1 MREVTLVYLGV
12 CVALFVVTRLRAVPW
27 LAEYVHLLVGGIF
40 LFVALHYAGKQGGL
54 ARFGVALGGLLGP
67 TDETDRDDVRRDE
80 TRRDDSR
87 RDGTGRN
94 ETGHDETD
102 ETRLD
107 EASRGEGATSAE
119 REVGR
124 ATSVEPDD
132 GPFGIFELAR
142 VVRRGLPSAL
152 REIGVALGVAAV
164 IFPPFSVGFYLWH
177 GAAHPFRWNLPPD
190 FASFV
195 AAQLVVVALPEE
207 VFFRGW
213 VQTRLHDA
221 FAPRRVLGAWLHPG
235 VLIAQSVLFAIVHV
249 FAEPHPARLAVFFPG
264 LVFAWLRGWRGGVG
278 AAIVFHAISN
288 VFSELLVRGWLR

>member
-1 MREVTLVYLGV
+1 VREVILVYVGV
-12 CVALFVVTRLRAVPW
+12 CAALFVVTRLRAVPW

-40 LFVALHYAGKQGGL
+40 LFVALHYAGRQGGL

-67 TDETDRDDVRRDE
+67 SDETSREDARRE
-80 TRRDDSR
+80 
-87 RDGTGRN
+87 
-94 ETGHDETD
+94 GHDD
-102 ETRLD
+102 DGR
-107 EASRGEGATSAE
+107 
-119 REVGR
+119 REER
-124 ATSVEPDD
+124 ATSGGTDD

-142 VVRRGLPSAL
+142 VVRRGLPSAS

-164 IFPPFSVGFYLWH
+164 IFPPFAVGFYLWH

-213 VQTRLHDA
+213 VQTRLHDV
-221 FAPRRVLGAWLHPG
+221 FVPRRLFGAWLHPG

>member
-1 MREVTLVYLGV
+1 MLVYLGV
-12 CVALFVVTRLRAVPW
+12 CVALFAVTRLRAVSW

-80 TRRDDSR
+80 TRRDE
-87 RDGTGRN
+87 TGRD
-94 ETGHDETD
+94 ETGRDDTD

-107 EASRGEGATSAE
+107 EASREEGATSAE
-119 REVGR
+119 REAGR
-124 ATSVEPDD
+124 RTSVEPDD

-164 IFPPFSVGFYLWH
+164 IFPPFAVGFFLWH

-221 FAPRRVLGAWLHPG
+221 FAPRRLLGAWLHPG

-278 AAIVFHAISN
+278 AAIVFHALSN

>member
-1 MREVTLVYLGV
+1 MLVYLGV
-12 CVALFVVTRLRAVPW
+12 CVALFAVTRLRAVPW

-40 LFVALHYAGKQGGL
+40 LFVALHYAGRQGGL

-67 TDETDRDDVRRDE
+67 SDEMGRDE
-80 TRRDDSR
+80 TGREDGHATNAERDDQ
-87 RDGTGRN
+87 
-94 ETGHDETD
+94 H
-102 ETRLD
+102 
-107 EASRGEGATSAE
+107 AASAE
-119 REVGR
+119 
-124 ATSVEPDD
+124 TDD

-142 VVRRGLPSAL
+142 VVRRGFPSAF

-164 IFPPFSVGFYLWH
+164 IFPPFAVGFYLWH

-278 AAIVFHAISN
+278 AAIVFHALSN

>member
-1 MREVTLVYLGV
+1 VREVTLVYLGV
-12 CVALFVVTRLRAVPW
+12 CVALFAVTRLRAVPW

-67 TDETDRDDVRRDE
+67 DDTDRDDPD
-80 TRRDDSR
+80 RDD
-87 RDGTGRN
+87 TGRDD
-94 ETGHDETD
+94 TGDA
-102 ETRLD
+102 TR
-107 EASRGEGATSAE
+107 AE
-119 REVGR
+119 RAESG
-124 ATSVEPDD
+124 EPDD
-132 GPFGIFELAR
+132 GPFGVFELGR

-164 IFPPFSVGFYLWH
+164 IFPPFAVGFYLWH

-221 FAPRRVLGAWLHPG
+221 FTPRRIFGAWLHPG

-278 AAIVFHAISN
+278 AAIAFHALSN

>member
-1 MREVTLVYLGV
+1 VSDSLPAPERSSPGPAAPSAGSRRAIVREVLLVYLGV
-12 CVALFVVTRLRAVPW
+12 CVALFAVTRLRAVSW

-67 TDETDRDDVRRDE
+67 GDEPGREDV
-80 TRRDDSR
+80 SR
-87 RDGTGRN
+87 ED
-94 ETGHDETD
+94 
-102 ETRLD
+102 
-107 EASRGEGATSAE
+107 ASREGMSRENGAATSA
-119 REVGR
+119 
-124 ATSVEPDD
+124 ATEDGDD
-132 GPFGIFELAR
+132 GPFGIFELGR

-152 REIGVALGVAAV
+152 RESGVALGVAAV
-164 IFPPFSVGFYLWH
+164 IFPPFAVGFYFWH

-235 VLIAQSVLFAIVHV
+235 VLVAQSVLFAIVHV

-278 AAIVFHAISN
+278 AAIVFHALSN

>member
-1 MREVTLVYLGV
+1 VREVFVVYLGV
-12 CVALFVVTRLRAVPW
+12 CVALFAVTRLRAVPW

-67 TDETDRDDVRRDE
+67 GDDTGRDDARRDVRPE
-80 TRRDDSR
+80 E
-87 RDGTGRN
+87 TGRV
-94 ETGHDETD
+94 ET
-102 ETRLD
+102 
-107 EASRGEGATSAE
+107 SGEDGATSSENEDSRTTSAE
-119 REVGR
+119 
-124 ATSVEPDD
+124 ADD

-142 VVRRGLPSAL
+142 VVRRGFPSAL

-164 IFPPFSVGFYLWH
+164 VFPPFAVGFYLWH

-235 VLIAQSVLFAIVHV
+235 VLIVQSVLFAIVHV

>member
-12 CVALFVVTRLRAVPW
+12 CVALFAVTRLRAVPW

-67 TDETDRDDVRRDE
+67 SDEAGRDE
-80 TRRDDSR
+80 TGRDEA
-87 RDGTGRN
+87 GRA
-94 ETGHDETD
+94 ETGAEDSGGGT
-102 ETRLD
+102 
-107 EASRGEGATSAE
+107 TSAE
-119 REVGR
+119 
-124 ATSVEPDD
+124 ADD
-132 GPFGIFELAR
+132 GPFGIFELGR

-164 IFPPFSVGFYLWH
+164 IFPPFAVGFYFWH

-221 FAPRRVLGAWLHPG
+221 FAPRRILGAWLHPG
-235 VLIAQSVLFAIVHV
+235 VLIVQSVLFAIVHV

-278 AAIVFHAISN
+278 AAIVFHALSN

>member
-1 MREVTLVYLGV
+1 VREVIVVYLGV
-12 CVALFVVTRLRAVPW
+12 CVALFAVTRLRAVPW

-40 LFVALHYAGKQGGL
+40 LFVALHYAGKRGGL

-67 TDETDRDDVRRDE
+67 SDET
-80 TRRDDSR
+80 SR
-87 RDGTGRN
+87 EG
-94 ETGHDETD
+94 
-102 ETRLD
+102 
-107 EASRGEGATSAE
+107 ARGEGARGEAAHGEERRAATPAE
-119 REVGR
+119 D
-124 ATSVEPDD
+124 TDDD

-142 VVRRGLPSAL
+142 VVRRGWPAAL

-164 IFPPFSVGFYLWH
+164 IFPPFAVGFYLWH
-177 GAAHPFRWNLPPD
+177 GAAHPFRWSLPPD

-195 AAQLVVVALPEE
+195 AAQIVVVALPEE

-213 VQTRLHDA
+213 MQTRLHDA

-235 VLIAQSVLFAIVHV
+235 VVVAQSVLFAIVHV

>member
-1 MREVTLVYLGV
+1 MLVYLGV
-12 CVALFVVTRLRAVPW
+12 CVALFAVTRLRAVPW

-67 TDETDRDDVRRDE
+67 SDEMGRDDARREDASAEAGRDE
-80 TRRDDSR
+80 TR
-87 RDGTGRN
+87 
-94 ETGHDETD
+94 
-102 ETRLD
+102 
-107 EASRGEGATSAE
+107 GEGGATSEKEDSRTTSAE
-119 REVGR
+119 
-124 ATSVEPDD
+124 ADD

-142 VVRRGLPSAL
+142 VVRRGFPSAF

-164 IFPPFSVGFYLWH
+164 IFPPFAVGFYLWH

-278 AAIVFHAISN
+278 AAIVFHALSN

>member
-12 CVALFVVTRLRAVPW
+12 CVALFAVTRLRAVPW

-67 TDETDRDDVRRDE
+67 SDEAGRDE
-80 TRRDDSR
+80 TGRDE
-87 RDGTGRN
+87 TGRD
-94 ETGHDETD
+94 ETGRAETGRDET
-102 ETRLD
+102 
-107 EASRGEGATSAE
+107 GAEDSGGRTTSAE
-119 REVGR
+119 
-124 ATSVEPDD
+124 ADD
-132 GPFGIFELAR
+132 GPFGIFELGR

-164 IFPPFSVGFYLWH
+164 IFPPFAVGFYFWH

-221 FAPRRVLGAWLHPG
+221 FAPRRILGAWLHPG
-235 VLIAQSVLFAIVHV
+235 VLIVQSVLFAIVHV

-278 AAIVFHAISN
+278 AAIVFHTLSN